1 METRISRDMA
11 AVWEDMVLSVSLADQ
26 HVQDDETKAQPPS
39 SLMDGIHH
47 ALAMKPLTD
56 DHPEP
61 TLEPM
66 SDHKEFAG
74 HMIPSTSNISLL
86 LLNHQTDEKL
96 TKLQQMPSMSM
107 GVLLGTHAPWTSMVS
122 LGSRMGHPT
131 TSLLH
136 RDGSMLENESPF
148 VPMRSSQLSP
158 PSSPSLDAT
167 LVAGSPLRL
176 WLLSHA
182 PPIRTNPIRRL
193 LNLSQRPQLALSLSA
208 VSVLTLS
215 RRGMPSPTLDPVQT
229 PLEELP
235 MTPLNLSSSPS
246 IRPQLL
252 GGFASSPE
260 FEALG
265 EIE

>member
-1 METRISRDMA
+1 MATLVSRDMV
-11 AVWEDMVLSVSLADQ
+11 AVWEEMVSEQRA
-26 HVQDDETKAQPPS
+26 HDDDAEAQPPS
-39 SLMDGIHH
+39 SIISGIHNSRTSR
-47 ALAMKPLTD
+47 PLTD
-56 DHPEP
+56 EHPEP
-61 TLEPM
+61 ILEPV
-66 SDHKEFAG
+66 SDHKEFTG

-86 LLNHQTDEKL
+86 LLNHQADEKL
-96 TKLQQMPSMSM
+96 SKLQQMPSMSM
-107 GVLLGTHAPWTSMVS
+107 TVLLGTHAPWTSMVS
-122 LGSRMGHPT
+122 LGSRTGHAAST
-131 TSLLH
+131 LLH
-136 RDGSMLENESPF
+136 REGSMLENDSPAF
-148 VPMRSSQLSP
+148 PMRSSQLSP
-158 PSSPSLDAT
+158 PSSPYLDAT

-182 PPIRTNPIRRL
+182 PPIRANPIRRL

-229 PLEELP
+229 PIEEPP

-246 IRPQLL
+246 IRPHFLD
-252 GGFASSPE
+252 GFTSSPE